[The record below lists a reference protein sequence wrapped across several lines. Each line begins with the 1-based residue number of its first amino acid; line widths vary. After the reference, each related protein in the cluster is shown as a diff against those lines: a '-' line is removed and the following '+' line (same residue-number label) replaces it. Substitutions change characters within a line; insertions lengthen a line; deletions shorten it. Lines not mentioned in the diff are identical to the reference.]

1 MSPAHMSYSKTG
13 LALTEGF
20 EGCKLTAYQDI
31 KGVPTAGYGH
41 TGPDVVLGWTYTQ
54 AQADLWLQDDISWA
68 SKVVNTLVHISLT
81 QPEFDALTDLVFN
94 IGSGNF
100 AKSTVLHLLNAN
112 CIVAAA
118 QQFDQWDRSAGVV
131 VAGLLRRRAAET
143 AEFNEPA
150 A

>member
-1 MSPAHMSYSKTG
+1 MSPAYMSYSKTG

-20 EGCKLTAYQDI
+20 EGCKLTAYLDV

-54 AQADLWLQDDISWA
+54 AQADLWLQDDINWSNN
-68 SKVVNTLVHISLT
+68 VVNSLVKISLT
-81 QPEFDALTDLVFN
+81 QPEHDSLVDFVFN
-94 IGSGNF
+94 VGSGNF
-100 AKSTVLHLLNAN
+100 ASSTMLTLLNAN
-112 CIVAAA
+112 ELHAAA
-118 QQFDQWDRSAGVV
+118 NEFERWDRSAGVV
-131 VAGLLRRRAAET
+131 VAGLLRRRAAEA